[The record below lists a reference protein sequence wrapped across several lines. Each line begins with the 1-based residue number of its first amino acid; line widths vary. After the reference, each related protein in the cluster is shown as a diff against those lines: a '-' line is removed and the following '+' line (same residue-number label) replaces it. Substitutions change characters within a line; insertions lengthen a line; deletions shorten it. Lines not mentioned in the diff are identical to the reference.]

1 MIRLRRSA
9 GWRGGKRSGDV
20 RSLVIVLL
28 FLCGF
33 CSKTGGDVSIES
45 TIVVT
50 SDVTVAMTEEWIT
63 SKIPTTMVAAISSQE
78 GVLLPTTPL
87 DQVPQLTSQPISP
100 VSEILKSEVVTAT
113 DVFTEAYTSFA
124 SEDPQRTIDA
134 NTSPKLEPSSLISR
148 SDQIW
153 STLLST
159 IIDVSDASSQ
169 TDLPESTI
177 QILPSRTKT
186 VVPSTLYLSLPDSLN
201 PTSIDIPATEA
212 LSEDHSATPSLLG
225 ETVIVTSEFLVSSE
239 WPEYS
244 ERDLSR
250 NPTVLQSMSTVEDVS
265 LQSSLAIQSEIT
277 PLDTEMLSST
287 MYISETSD
295 LLVSH
300 VDTTLLTSINN
311 SKTVEDIS
319 TNIFETTTILSDM
332 VYTPWISSSYLVP
345 SSQPLSSPVSR
356 STVMFPSVSYGTISN
371 AFPRTDDVTTEIF
384 STVYSELTP
393 PLTPSSELVG
403 SERST
408 IIDDI
413 IPTPSESTGNRVKR
427 SISQVMSSGG
437 MESDVVVSW
446 LTSEVVETVI
456 SSEKLMTSD
465 ILGFS
470 SGSSDFRISTLFSDG
485 SIQSEF
491 ETLSLYGTQT
501 LESTPSFQTITPQ
514 LASEFISTFEGS
526 FGVSPASDSMIYS
539 SVLELI
545 TSEITPSVS
554 EMFSTAMDISETS
567 DLLPSDVDTKLPSS
581 IWISRTVEDMTT
593 NMFETLTTTIMSDM
607 VYTPSISPSY
617 LVPSNQPVS
626 SPVSRSTVLFPS
638 VSHGT
643 FSTAFPRTDDVT
655 TEIFSTVY
663 SELTPSMT
671 PSSDLVGSERS
682 TIFDDIIPTPLESTG
697 NRVKR
702 SVSQMMSE
710 LETLYLYETLTLEST
725 PSFQTVTPHPASN
738 FQSTIEGMASES
750 MVYSSI

>member
-239 WPEYS
+239 CQ
-244 ERDLSR
+244 
-250 NPTVLQSMSTVEDVS
+250 VLPFR
-265 LQSSLAIQSEIT
+265 AK
-277 PLDTEMLSST
+277 
-287 MYISETSD
+287 
-295 LLVSH
+295 SH
-300 VDTTLLTSINN
+300 L
-311 SKTVEDIS
+311 
-319 TNIFETTTILSDM
+319 
-332 VYTPWISSSYLVP
+332 
-345 SSQPLSSPVSR
+345 
-356 STVMFPSVSYGTISN
+356 
-371 AFPRTDDVTTEIF
+371 
-384 STVYSELTP
+384 
-393 PLTPSSELVG
+393 
-403 SERST
+403 
-408 IIDDI
+408 
-413 IPTPSESTGNRVKR
+413 
-427 SISQVMSSGG
+427 
-437 MESDVVVSW
+437 
-446 LTSEVVETVI
+446 
-456 SSEKLMTSD
+456 
-465 ILGFS
+465 
-470 SGSSDFRISTLFSDG
+470 
-485 SIQSEF
+485 
-491 ETLSLYGTQT
+491 
-501 LESTPSFQTITPQ
+501 
-514 LASEFISTFEGS
+514 
-526 FGVSPASDSMIYS
+526 
-539 SVLELI
+539 
-545 TSEITPSVS
+545 
-554 EMFSTAMDISETS
+554 
-567 DLLPSDVDTKLPSS
+567 
-581 IWISRTVEDMTT
+581 
-593 NMFETLTTTIMSDM
+593 
-607 VYTPSISPSY
+607 
-617 LVPSNQPVS
+617 
-626 SPVSRSTVLFPS
+626 
-638 VSHGT
+638 
-643 FSTAFPRTDDVT
+643 
-655 TEIFSTVY
+655 
-663 SELTPSMT
+663 
-671 PSSDLVGSERS
+671 
-682 TIFDDIIPTPLESTG
+682 
-697 NRVKR
+697 
-702 SVSQMMSE
+702 
-710 LETLYLYETLTLEST
+710 
-725 PSFQTVTPHPASN
+725 
-738 FQSTIEGMASES
+738 
-750 MVYSSI
+750 